1 MIRSKCITLC
11 NPGKGIYPCSVELI
25 LFKYCQ
31 SWYWYMYFSHDV
43 NLSPMWKQYYFFFI
57 DLFLNPIQ
65 FLFINLLM
73 ILGFLIFLQWNPNP
87 ELKVSC
93 SASLQSQPSCTI
105 LWELCVK
112 LKPWL
117 ETITFLKFI
126 LNWIYPKYLPQRNNY
141 FFLLTINI
149 IEFSITYNDNL
160 IKRSTEVNL
169 LRIVSKATLWQN
181 QFWWIKIKF

>member
-1 MIRSKCITLC
+1 
-11 NPGKGIYPCSVELI
+11 
-25 LFKYCQ
+25 
-31 SWYWYMYFSHDV
+31 
-43 NLSPMWKQYYFFFI
+43 MWKQYYYFFFI

-73 ILGFLIFLQWNPNP
+73 ILGFFKIFLQWNPNP
-87 ELKVSC
+87 ELKVSW

-126 LNWIYPKYLPQRNNY
+126 SNWIYPKYLPQRNNY

>member
-1 MIRSKCITLC
+1 MKT
-11 NPGKGIYPCSVELI
+11 I
-25 LFKYCQ
+25 LFLFYWFVSQ
-31 SWYWYMYFSHDV
+31 SYSVPVHKFTDD
-43 NLSPMWKQYYFFFI
+43 I
-57 DLFLNPIQ
+57 R
-65 FLFINLLM
+65 
-73 ILGFLIFLQWNPNP
+73 FLIFLQWNPNP

-149 IEFSITYNDNL
+149 IEFSVTYNDNL

>member
-1 MIRSKCITLC
+1 MKT
-11 NPGKGIYPCSVELI
+11 I
-25 LFKYCQ
+25 LFLFYWFVSQ
-31 SWYWYMYFSHDV
+31 SYSVPVHKFTDD
-43 NLSPMWKQYYFFFI
+43 I
-57 DLFLNPIQ
+57 R
-65 FLFINLLM
+65 
-73 ILGFLIFLQWNPNP
+73 FLIFLQWNPNP

-117 ETITFLKFI
+117 ETITFLRFI

-169 LRIVSKATLWQN
+169 LRTVSKATLWQN
-181 QFWWIKIKF
+181 QFWWIKIKFSDFFETETEFIFNSQGYIDPFLMIFLWEKEQDLIINLQQWR